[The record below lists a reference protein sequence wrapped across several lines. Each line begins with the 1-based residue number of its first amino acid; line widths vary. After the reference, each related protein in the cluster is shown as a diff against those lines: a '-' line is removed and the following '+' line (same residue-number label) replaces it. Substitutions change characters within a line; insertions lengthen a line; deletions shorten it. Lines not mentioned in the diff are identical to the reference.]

1 MIRLRYISPVG
12 DINKFKSWVNSL
24 PDNIDRILQ
33 QSANNIMN
41 DAKSNAPV
49 LTGALRSGI
58 VVTKIADGYMV
69 YASVDYS
76 RWQEE
81 GTSRGIKGKK
91 YMYSAMIKAGSNLS
105 GQALEQLKYQ

>member
-1 MIRLRYISPVG
+1 MITLRYVSPAG
-12 DINKFKSWVNSL
+12 DIDQFKSWVNSL
-24 PDNIDRILQ
+24 PDNVDRILS

-76 RWQEE
+76 RYQEE

-91 YMYSAMIKAGSNLS
+91 YMESAMIAEAGRITGTAMNELR
-105 GQALEQLKYQ
+105 YN